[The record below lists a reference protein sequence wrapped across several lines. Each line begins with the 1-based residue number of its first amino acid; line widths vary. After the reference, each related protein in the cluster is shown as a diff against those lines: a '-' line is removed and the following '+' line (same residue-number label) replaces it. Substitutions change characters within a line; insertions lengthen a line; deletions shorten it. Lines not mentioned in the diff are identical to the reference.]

1 MTNLWTPLF
10 SLAVFAIIFG
20 VGDYVS
26 NKTKG
31 LISTIVVGCLIY
43 LVGFWTGVIPTDSL
57 TSTNLPAVMSTF
69 GIALMIT
76 NLGTMINIEDLLRE
90 WKTVVI
96 ALVGLVG
103 LAVGSFTIG
112 IWLFGKVYS
121 LAAASPI
128 SGGIIAGI
136 ITNEYAVAANRPEIG
151 GFAMLLVGFQ
161 MFIGMPITSFI
172 LKKEANKM
180 LKSGNLSNAL
190 ENKKKSINIK
200 FIPDMPKSMQ
210 TDTIYIA
217 KLAIVAVLAAFVAQL
232 TIIPGSKPVN
242 YILNPNIA
250 YLIFGILFTEI
261 GFLDKHCLSKAGS
274 MGILM
279 LGIISILP
287 GSLVTITPK
296 VFLSMVYPIVGTLV
310 LAVIFIS
317 IFSVIMGKILGYTP
331 GISIAIGL
339 TAMVAYPGTQIITEE
354 VVKGLDA
361 TDEEK
366 KAIMNNLLPKM
377 LVGGFV
383 TVTIASVV
391 FAGIVA
397 PHIFK

>member
-10 SLAVFAIIFG
+10 SIAVFAVIFG
-20 VGDYVS
+20 IGDFIS

-43 LVGFWTGVIPTDSL
+43 LIGFWTGIIPTNSL
-57 TSTNLPAVMSTF
+57 TSTNMPAMMSSF

-76 NLGTMINIEDLLRE
+76 NLGTMIDIEDLLRE

-103 LAVGSFTIG
+103 LAIGSFTIG

-136 ITNEYAVAANRPEIG
+136 ITNEYAISANHPEIG

-161 MFIGMPITSFI
+161 MFIGMPITSYI
-172 LKKEANKM
+172 LKKEANQM
-180 LKSGNLSNAL
+180 LKSGNLSS
-190 ENKKKSINIK
+190 NKVSRKKLVNIK
-200 FIPDMPKSMQ
+200 CIPDMPKSLQ
-210 TDTIYIA
+210 TDTVYIA
-217 KLAIVAVLAAFVAQL
+217 KLAIVAAIAAFIAQF

-250 YLIFGILFTEI
+250 YLIFGILFTEL
-261 GFLDKHCLSKAGS
+261 GFLDKSSMSKANS

-279 LGIISILP
+279 LGLISILP
-287 GSLVTITPK
+287 GSLTTITPK
-296 VFLSMVYPIVGTLV
+296 VFVSMIYPIVGTLI
-310 LAVIFIS
+310 LATICIS
-317 IFSVIMGKILGYTP
+317 LFSIIMGKILGYSP
-331 GISIAIGL
+331 RISIAIGL

-354 VVKGLDA
+354 VVKGLNA

-366 KAIMNNLLPKM
+366 QIIMDKLLPKM

-391 FAGIVA
+391 FAGLVA
-397 PHIFK
+397 PYIFK

>member
-10 SLAVFAIIFG
+10 SLAVFALIFG
-20 VGDYVS
+20 VGDYIS

-43 LVGFWTGVIPTDSL
+43 LVGFWTGVIPTESL
-57 TSTNLPAVMSTF
+57 TSTNMPAMMSSF

-76 NLGTMINIEDLLRE
+76 NLGTMIDLEDLLRE

-96 ALVGLVG
+96 AIVGLVG
-103 LAVGSFTIG
+103 LAVGSFTVG
-112 IWLFGKVYS
+112 VWLFGRVYS

-172 LKKEANKM
+172 LKKEANEM
-180 LKSGNLSNAL
+180 LKSGNLIKGQST
-190 ENKKKSINIK
+190 KRKFINIK
-200 FIPDMPKSMQ
+200 CIPDMPKSMQ

-217 KLAIVAVLAAFVAQL
+217 KLAIVAAFAAFIAEF

-250 YLIFGILFTEI
+250 YLIFGILFTEL
-261 GFLDKHCLSKAGS
+261 GFLDKHSLSKAGS

-279 LGIISILP
+279 LGLISILP
-287 GSLVTITPK
+287 GSLASITPK
-296 VFLSMVYPIVGTLV
+296 VFMEMLYPIIGTLV
-310 LAVIFIS
+310 LGAIFIS
-317 IFSVIMGKILGYTP
+317 IFSIIMGKILGYSP
-331 GISIAIGL
+331 RISIAIGL

-361 TDEEK
+361 TEEEK
-366 KAIMNNLLPKM
+366 KAIMDNFLPKM
-377 LVGGFV
+377 LVGGFA

-397 PHIFK
+397 PYIFK